1 MKTISELINIM
12 SNILNHHAY
21 GYKKGK
27 KHVTKSRT
35 SAATQAR
42 QQLEIFFSHQL
53 WRRTLTKIKSV
64 PIHKLILKIQR
75 YVFNFNIKNQK
86 TFNHHEILIYSF
98 AF

>member
-64 PIHKLILKIQR
+64 PIHQLILKFQR
-75 YVFNFNIKNQK
+75 YVLFNIKNQK
-86 TFNHHEILIYSF
+86 TFIYHEILIYSF